1 MSESISV
8 SLVYDGGSKKST
20 PRSIIWKNRIYRI
33 SKLGLHHT
41 YRKGDILY
49 HVFSAVS
56 GTLFFKLVLDTTNL
70 HWSLEETHDSLV
82 S

>member
-8 SLVYDGGSKKST
+8 SLVYDGKSQKST

-33 SKLGLHHT
+33 NKLGFHHA
-41 YRKGDILY
+41 YRKGENLY

-70 HWSLEETHDSLV
+70 HWTLEETRDSLI